1 MQPHYRERLT
11 PGPVVWLV
19 AIGFAACVGVAYGS
33 ALGTVAGVLVGA
45 GLTSAVLLIIW
56 FSSPTL
62 SVSTSVLEAGG
73 ARIDLH
79 AIGRVTALDSDAMRL
94 ARNGQHLDADA
105 RSFTVIR
112 PWSGPVGVLVHI
124 TDHEDPHPAWVL
136 TSRHPGRLITA
147 LGG

>member
-19 AIGFAACVGVAYGS
+19 AIGFAASVAVAYGS
-33 ALGTVAGVLVGA
+33 ALGTVVGVLVGV

-56 FSSPTL
+56 FSSPQL
-62 SVSTSVLEAGG
+62 RVSTSVLEAGG
-73 ARIDLH
+73 AQIDMDL
-79 AIGRVTALDSDAMRL
+79 IGRITTLDGDAMRL
-94 ARNGQHLDADA
+94 ARNGQHRDADA

-112 PWSGPVGVLVHI
+112 PWSGQFGVLIEI
-124 TDHEDPHPAWVL
+124 TDDNDPHPAWVL
-136 TSRHPGRLITA
+136 TTRHPERLITA